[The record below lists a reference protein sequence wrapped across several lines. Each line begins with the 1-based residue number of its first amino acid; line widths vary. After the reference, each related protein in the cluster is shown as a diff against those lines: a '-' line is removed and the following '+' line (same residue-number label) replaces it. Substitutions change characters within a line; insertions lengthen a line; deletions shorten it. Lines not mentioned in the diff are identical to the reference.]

1 MVEVTGAN
9 RENNLV
15 DLLSK
20 DCKASLKYF
29 SSLFKLRKKISSN
42 KKFLSSNC
50 WLMQIAKQVR
60 TKTGK
65 SCFFTV
71 KNKRI

>member
-9 RENNLV
+9 RENNPV

-29 SSLFKLRKKISSN
+29 SSLFKLRKKSHLIKNSSH
-42 KKFLSSNC
+42 
-50 WLMQIAKQVR
+50 QTA
-60 TKTGK
+60 G
-65 SCFFTV
+65 
-71 KNKRI
+71 